1 MAMPKPMNESSPSPL
16 EMRDSDVEYKADGT
30 VLEFPIAPGFD
41 PKPPRLTPTQHLL
54 WCEEQMRL
62 DSRPQE
68 RSTPVLVEFVL

>member
-1 MAMPKPMNESSPSPL
+1 MNDPQKSPPETCETTAAQKIDEPAL
-16 EMRDSDVEYKADGT
+16 EY
-30 VLEFPIAPGFD
+30 PISPGFD